1 VRPRIAILLACVAIH
16 ASSCDRGSD
25 DVPASAPAAAAP
37 DVPAPSDVPA
47 TPEAPPPSDAAP
59 PAPAA
64 EAPEP
69 AADTDAPMFAL
80 ADRAQRG
87 LGEAARGATRLAGEI
102 DDVASDLGKAVTALE
117 VPEPAPDPEPAPSK
131 ARPDPTGSKPKSD
144 PAAPKTKQDPVT
156 PKVDPDPPKVDPD
169 PPKVVPKGS
178 GRKLARVS
186 GPLMKLSQE
195 VEFEYGGTKLSSTS
209 ALLVEDIAL
218 EMLRH
223 SGKSFCVHVH
233 TDAAGADAYNLKL
246 SDKRAKAVR
255 RRLVEHTVPE
265 SRVDA
270 KGCGELYPRASNDT
284 PEGRDSNRRT
294 VIAIGECSCKADLP

>member
-1 VRPRIAILLACVAIH
+1 
-16 ASSCDRGSD
+16 
-25 DVPASAPAAAAP
+25 
-37 DVPAPSDVPA
+37 
-47 TPEAPPPSDAAP
+47 
-59 PAPAA
+59 
-64 EAPEP
+64 
-69 AADTDAPMFAL
+69 MFAL

-131 ARPDPTGSKPKSD
+131 ARPEPTGSKPKSD

-169 PPKVVPKGS
+169 PPKVVPTGS